1 MSKYELSISA
11 DYVPT
16 WGVVEGAR
24 EFFQNALD
32 EQVADP
38 ENKMFFEYDEDERV
52 SCESVTN

>member
-11 DYVPT
+11 DYVSS

-32 EQVADP
+32 EQTEDP
-38 ENKMFFEYDEDERV
+38 GNTMFHEYDPSEQIL
-52 SCESVTN
+52 T